1 MYVGSF
7 ILDSLGAYFLLLT
20 TLVLCGRWVAY
31 VEDGRT
37 PFPQLL
43 WMVGGLLFVGC
54 VVLESVALP
63 LTFYREAWY
72 RHIGHILHVSSVSA
86 TLCGAGIGV
95 LATVWKALVNQG
107 RCIAV
112 EVVCLLSAFAL
123 LLVWSSFALAQAR
136 LPLGGAVGSEV
147 AWYLLNVL
155 PLGLVL
161 VLWTVVNAPRVFC
174 YEEAVGKQPPVYR
187 LRHSGSYGGHYEYP
201 AEYSYP
207 LRAPG
212 SGAIKKKMNGYVGFS
227 NFPNQEHRRSIKRG
241 FNFTLM
247 VVGESGL
254 GKSTLI
260 NTLFE
265 SKVYPTKETEVETPA
280 RTGVEITSVSADIQE
295 NGVRLRLS
303 VVDTPGFGDSIN
315 NDEAWRPILENI
327 ESRFDAYLAQE
338 NRVNRSKIV
347 DNRVNAVLYFIR
359 PSGHGLRAIDIEFMK
374 HLHTRVNLIP
384 VIARADTLAGRE
396 VETFK
401 ARIMAD
407 INFHGIQIFKPVSD
421 QFDDPET
428 VADNKAIA
436 SKVPFAVVGSEKLV
450 DREDGTK
457 VRGRRYP
464 WGVIEVENEAHN
476 DFVSLRQML
485 LRTHM
490 EELRDATDVGLYE
503 AYRTQKLLALGHVQ
517 DNGVFR
523 EFNPRQQLEEEERLH
538 GAKMGKLEAEM
549 AAVFRQKVQE
559 KEGKLKQS
567 EEELH
572 SRHQQMKSVLEKQ
585 RLELEEKR
593 ARIGTGMQQQNTSI
607 DVVAAA
613 HPGEPVQRMPSK
625 DKKKR
630 GFF

>member
-1 MYVGSF
+1 M
-7 ILDSLGAYFLLLT
+7 
-20 TLVLCGRWVAY
+20 R
-31 VEDGRT
+31 
-37 PFPQLL
+37 
-43 WMVGGLLFVGC
+43 
-54 VVLESVALP
+54 SVQ
-63 LTFYREAWY
+63 
-72 RHIGHILHVSSVSA
+72 
-86 TLCGAGIGV
+86 
-95 LATVWKALVNQG
+95 NQ
-107 RCIAV
+107 
-112 EVVCLLSAFAL
+112 
-123 LLVWSSFALAQAR
+123 
-136 LPLGGAVGSEV
+136 
-147 AWYLLNVL
+147 
-155 PLGLVL
+155 
-161 VLWTVVNAPRVFC
+161 
-174 YEEAVGKQPPVYR
+174 
-187 LRHSGSYGGHYEYP
+187 
-201 AEYSYP
+201 
-207 LRAPG
+207 
-212 SGAIKKKMNGYVGFS
+212 SGALKKKMNGYVGFS

-265 SKVYPTKETEVETPA
+265 SKVYPTKDSDAGEAPA
-280 RTGVEITSVSADIQE
+280 VRTGVEITSVSADIQE

-384 VIARADTLAGRE
+384 VIARSDTLAGRE

-407 INFHGIQIFKPVSD
+407 INYHGIQIFKPISD

-436 SKVPFAVVGSEKLV
+436 AKVPFAVVGSEQLV
-450 DREDGTK
+450 ERADGTK
-457 VRGRRYP
+457 VRGRKYP
-464 WGVIEVENEAHN
+464 WGTIEVENEAHN

-517 DNGVFR
+517 DNAVFR
-523 EFNPRQQLEEEERLH
+523 EFNPRQQMEEEERLH

-572 SRHQQMKSVLEKQ
+572 SRHQQMKAVLEKQ
-585 RLELEEKR
+585 RHELEDKR
-593 ARIGTGMQQQNTSI
+593 ARIGNPLGAQQNTSM
-607 DVVAAA
+607 DAAA
-613 HPGEPVQRMPSK
+613 AAVMAHGGEPVQRMPSK